1 MNNMIGKEEITR
13 SEIDYNNYVES
24 LILSLLKYNI
34 INRSEFN
41 FIIEKFLN
49 LLFLK
54 AQKYTGDLT
63 STIDIKVLKNIN
75 ISNLYII
82 GLYLKEKS
90 LKQSINILLN
100 SDINSLY
107 EKSKNYLIS
116 FINKT
121 KLFYKITFL
130 NNLISTPNY
139 FYNSTLNSGIEA
151 FFKNYNYEYDAS
163 NIIITVDYMPFIKDI
178 KRVGIEFIKEYLRY
192 INYENKFCKRFDDK
206 NINILLNKVH
216 KNYKDLPVN
225 IFEYVFLTSILLKH
239 QQKDPFKLNLL
250 DINIFSLYEDY
261 KMDKN
266 EFITNLNL
274 SYESLKN
281 RLEFNK
287 DEIIYFDKCFLII
300 RKLIINHISN
310 NTLEVILGNERE

>member
-1 MNNMIGKEEITR
+1 MNNMIGKEEIIR
-13 SEIDYNNYVES
+13 SEIDYNNYVGS

-49 LLFLK
+49 LLFIK
-54 AQKYTGDLT
+54 AKKYTGDLT
-63 STIDIKVLKNIN
+63 STVDVKLLKNIN
-75 ISNLYII
+75 SSNLYII
-82 GLYLKEKS
+82 GLFLKEKS
-90 LKQSINILLN
+90 LKESINILLN

-192 INYENKFCKRFDDK
+192 INYENKFCKRFVK
-206 NINILLNKVH
+206 IYLLI
-216 KNYKDLPVN
+216 Y
-225 IFEYVFLTSILLKH
+225 
-239 QQKDPFKLNLL
+239 LN
-250 DINIFSLYEDY
+250 
-261 KMDKN
+261 M
-266 EFITNLNL
+266 
-274 SYESLKN
+274 
-281 RLEFNK
+281 
-287 DEIIYFDKCFLII
+287 YF
-300 RKLIINHISN
+300 
-310 NTLEVILGNERE
+310 